1 MNPLRSEDET
11 REKRKMDKKNES
23 FKPYISADKVLPEFT
38 VTSILMG
45 IILAVVFGA
54 ANAYLGLK
62 VGMTVSASI
71 PAAVISLGVIRV
83 IMKKNSILESNMV
96 QTIGSAGESLAAGA
110 IFTMPALFLW
120 AEEGKIAMPGYLEIT
135 LIALFGGILGV
146 LFMIPLRKALIV
158 EEHGILPYPE
168 GMACAEVLL
177 AGEEGGSNASTV
189 FAGMGL
195 GAAFKF
201 IVDGL
206 KIVPSDIAT
215 PNIKG
220 YAGQIGV
227 EIYPALIGVGY
238 ICGPSISSYM
248 FAGGIIAWLVLIP
261 AVVFFGGSIDFA
273 TLGNTGLAGQTIA
286 EVYEANG
293 ASAIWSNVIKYVG
306 AGAIATGGVISL
318 LKSLPLI
325 IKTFAGAMKSL
336 KNTSGGTNVRTD
348 RDLKMPVVLG
358 IILIVIILIWLVPS
372 VPVSLLGAFLI
383 AIFGFFFAT
392 VSSRMVG
399 LIGSSN
405 NPVSGMAIATLLIS
419 TFVLKATGNTG
430 MAGMTGAIAIGS
442 IICVIAAIA
451 GDTSQD
457 LKTGFIVGA
466 TPAKQQ
472 VGELIGVVASGFAIA
487 GVMSLLNKAWGFGSA
502 EIPAPQATL
511 MKMIV
516 EGIMD
521 AKLPWVLVFMGVFLA
536 LALEVLRV
544 PVMPFA
550 IGLYLP
556 IYLSCGILV
565 GGVVRLFLDKKK
577 EAEAKKKEMIS
588 NGTLY
593 CAGMIA
599 GEGLVGILM
608 AVLAIIKVG
617 DNSIGAI
624 IGGLFN
630 LSGAAGNIV
639 GLIVLALMI
648 LSLLKFSVWSKT
660 KSK

>member
-71 PAAVISLGVIRV
+71 PAAVISMGVIRK

-238 ICGPSISSYM
+238 ICGPQISKYM
-248 FAGGIIAWLVLIP
+248 FAGGTLSWFVLMPMIAL
-261 AVVFFGGSIDFA
+261 FGKDATIFPGSEVIS
-273 TLGNTGLAGQTIA
+273 TLAPGSLWGT
-286 EVYEANG
+286 Y
-293 ASAIWSNVIKYVG
+293 IKYIG
-306 AGAIATGGVISL
+306 AGAVAAGGIMSL
-318 LKSLPLI
+318 IKTSPLI
-325 IKTFAGAMKSL
+325 
-336 KNTSGGTNVRTD
+336 VRTFKQAIGSMAKNRATAD
-348 RDLKMPVVLG
+348 ASRTQRDLPMPIILG
-358 IILIVIILIWLVPS
+358 IIAVIAVAIWLLPIF
-372 VPVSLLGAFLI
+372 PVSFLGAVLVV
-383 AIFGFFFAT
+383 IFGFFFAT
-392 VSSRMVG
+392 VSARMVG

-405 NPVSGMAIATLLIS
+405 NPVSGMAIATLIIS
-419 TFVLKATGNTG
+419 TLILKATGATGTTG
-430 MAGMTGAIAIGS
+430 MIGSICIGS
-442 IICVIAAIA
+442 IICIVAAIA

-466 TPAKQQ
+466 TPKLQQ
-472 VGELIGVVASGFAIA
+472 IGEMIGVIASSAAI
-487 GVMSLLNKAWGFGSA
+487 GYVLYLLNAAWGFGSN
-502 EIPAPQATL
+502 EIPAPQATM
-511 MKMIV
+511 MKMLV
-516 EGIMD
+516 EGIMN
-521 AKLPWVLVFMGVFLA
+521 AELPWALILVGVFIAIVVEILGIP
-536 LALEVLRV
+536 VL
-544 PVMPFA
+544 PFA
-550 IGLYLP
+550 VGMYLP
-556 IYLSCGILV
+556 FSLSAGIMA
-565 GGVVRLFLDKKK
+565 GGVVRWILERRKAANENEEKEKKACI
-577 EAEAKKKEMIS
+577 ER
-588 NGTLY
+588 GTLFTS
-593 CAGMIA
+593 GLIA
-599 GEGLVGILM
+599 GEGLMGVI
-608 AVLAIIKVG
+608 LAICAVAKV
-617 DNSIGAI
+617 DSKFVSPVALPQIASLVIFI
-624 IGGLFN
+624 IL
-630 LSGAAGNIV
+630 
-639 GLIVLALMI
+639 LAYLYF
-648 LSLLKFSVWSKT
+648 LCVKKNNKT
-660 KSK
+660 N